1 MINTTVTGTLPEIN
15 TDFSEAMKEI
25 RELMYKSVMQNFA
38 SSGRP
43 SWPAR
48 TKSYPWPMLRKSDA
62 MYNAITRESDLTSAT
77 VFVPD
82 SIRYAV
88 YVHSGVPSRNLPP
101 RPFMM
106 FQDED
111 YEPILNILAKHL
123 YKGSI
128 ALTGP
133 TSQPRSLQ

>member
-1 MINTTVTGTLPEIN
+1 MISTSVTGTLPEIN

-43 SWPAR
+43 SWPPR
-48 TKSYPWPMLRKSDA
+48 TKSYPWPMLRKSDT
-62 MYNAITRESDLTSAT
+62 MYNAITRESDMTSAT

-88 YVHSGVPSRNLPP
+88 YVHSGTRKMPP

-111 YEPILNILAKHL
+111 YEAILNILAKHL

-128 ALTGP
+128 SLTGP

>member
-48 TKSYPWPMLRKSDA
+48 TKPYPWPMLRKSDT

-88 YVHSGVPSRNLPP
+88 YVHSGTRKMPP

-111 YEPILNILAKHL
+111 YEAILNILAKHL
-123 YKGSI
+123 YKSI
-128 ALTGP
+128 SLTGP